1 MYAYI
6 YVYMRYSYVSHI
18 YIFYCTINS
27 TYFIICNHIYIH
39 IESLPLS
46 TQIDLNLCKITF
58 YNSVMSSVFNLFA
71 NLDVSE
77 YVCVYLFVCH

>member
-1 MYAYI
+1 M
-6 YVYMRYSYVSHI
+6 
-18 YIFYCTINS
+18 
-27 TYFIICNHIYIH
+27 NHIY

-58 YNSVMSSVFNLFA
+58 YDSVMSSVFNLFA